1 MDNNNEV
8 VNNVVENPVINAG
21 VVETV
26 AENIQQ
32 AIQPV
37 QEQLPAVVENVQKTF
52 LGLNQQQWKD
62 AGVITGIGA
71 GSILIFEG
79 GKALVRKIPGLV
91 EFGKN
96 LFKAAKGAKLETE
109 KPTAEAPQT
118 APAENPVPAATTEV
132 PATPQK

>member
-26 AENIQQ
+26 AEHIQQ

-52 LGLNQQQWKD
+52 LGLNQRQWKD

-71 GSILIFEG
+71 GSILIFET
-79 GKALVRKIPGLV
+79 GKALVRKIPGWI
-91 EFGKN
+91 ETGKN
-96 LFKAAKGAKLETE
+96 RLKTAKGVKLETE
-109 KPTAEAPQT
+109 KPAAEAPQT